1 MAGIELVRDKATR
14 CEGRRWRVLR
24 DEGARG
30 RAADARRGEQ
40 LVMSPRLIIT
50 PAEIDDLL
58 GRLAHA
64 LDATAKMVA
73 TLP

>member
-1 MAGIELVRDKATR
+1 MRE
-14 CEGRRWRVLR
+14 
-24 DEGARG
+24 
-30 RAADARRGEQ
+30 RGEQ
-40 LVMSPRLIIT
+40 LVMSPPLIIT

-58 GRLAHA
+58 GWLAHA